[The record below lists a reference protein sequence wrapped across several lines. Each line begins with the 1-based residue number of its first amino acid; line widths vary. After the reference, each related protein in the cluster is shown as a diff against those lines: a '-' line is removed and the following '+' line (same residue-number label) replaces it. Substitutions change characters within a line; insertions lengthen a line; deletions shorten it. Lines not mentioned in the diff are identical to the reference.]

1 MAGGT
6 MEFHRTITRRRAL
19 VGMNKKQQ
27 QHQKQKPFEGKTM
40 GPLGANT
47 IRVLKNEV
55 DTADFLI
62 DGLTSGRALRR
73 SHYGFSGFSI

>member
-62 DGLTSGRALRR
+62 DGLTSRRA
-73 SHYGFSGFSI
+73 SGAK